1 MNIGE
6 KLYELRKGKN
16 LSQEEVADKLNV
28 TRQTISK
35 WETNG
40 SSPDFDKIK
49 PLCDL
54 YEITPDELLTGV
66 KKEVEEQPM
75 NKQAIKKQGQTE
87 LQQEYYS
94 ILFQ

>member
-35 WETNG
+35 WETNA
-40 SSPDFDKIK
+40 S
-49 PLCDL
+49 
-54 YEITPDELLTGV
+54 TPDLT
-66 KKEVEEQPM
+66 
-75 NKQAIKKQGQTE
+75 
-87 LQQEYYS
+87 
-94 ILFQ
+94 LFCGRFC